1 MNSDSV
7 KVKECVGN
15 YTILSEPY
23 IWMECRALYSQHSK
37 INHSCK
43 PNVMLNY
50 IENSAKL
57 EIIAT
62 RKIQI
67 NEEIGMDYTAA
78 SFSSN
83 VSKISDA
90 DERKKILKG
99 LGLKETSNSLLF
111 RIQFEL

>member
-1 MNSDSV
+1 
-7 KVKECVGN
+7 
-15 YTILSEPY
+15 
-23 IWMECRALYSQHSK
+23 
-37 INHSCK
+37 
-43 PNVMLNY
+43 MLNY

-67 NEEIGMDYTAA
+67 DEEIGQDYTAA
-78 SFSSN
+78 SFSRN

-111 RIQFEL
+111 RI